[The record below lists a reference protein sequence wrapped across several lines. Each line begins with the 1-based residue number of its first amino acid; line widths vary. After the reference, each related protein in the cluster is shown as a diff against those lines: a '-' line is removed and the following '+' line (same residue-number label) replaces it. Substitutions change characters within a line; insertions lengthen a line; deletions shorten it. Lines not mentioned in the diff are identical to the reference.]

1 MADRGQ
7 QSAGGQGFESRQRG
21 GASMRGIFVYL
32 YYLNFVIKNRTL

>member
-21 GASMRGIFVYL
+21 GASMRGIFLSVL
-32 YYLNFVIKNRTL
+32 FKFCN